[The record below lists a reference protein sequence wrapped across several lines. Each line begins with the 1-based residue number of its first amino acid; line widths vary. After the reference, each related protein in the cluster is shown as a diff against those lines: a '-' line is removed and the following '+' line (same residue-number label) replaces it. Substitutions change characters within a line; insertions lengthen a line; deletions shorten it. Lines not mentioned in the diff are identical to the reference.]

1 MRCSVAVLQFQNPYY
16 KVKNILYI
24 YKYRSFSWVEKSLS
38 RTATLQHCNT
48 FTHNPLVINRKDSLC
63 MVITLQP
70 TIPFCPQADI
80 IRAKSPQ
87 NLHRFALY
95 LGSKKTLFSPTF
107 APKLTKTALKH
118 GEKHQNL
125 SL

>member
-1 MRCSVAVLQFQNPYY
+1 MYFG
-16 KVKNILYI
+16 
-24 YKYRSFSWVEKSLS
+24 
-38 RTATLQHCNT
+38 TAALQHCNT
-48 FTHNPLVINRKDSLC
+48 FTHNPLVINRKASLC

-70 TIPFCPQADI
+70 TIPFCPQAGI

-87 NLHRFALY
+87 NLHRFTLY
-95 LGSKKTLFSPTF
+95 FGSKKPQISPTF
-107 APKLTKTALKH
+107 ASKLTKIALNY